1 MRTIIIIL
9 ALVHNIIFS
18 QTECIEKTKVIYNN
32 IIISI
37 GNSFPS
43 PPKLNFSDKKRSVAV
58 LNSKGITIETPIIN
72 LLCEDENFEDK
83 IAYIISHELAHH
95 YLNHTWMR
103 NTGLAYA
110 SSIGEFID
118 EKSSSKDQ
126 RKLAESQADLF
137 GGFFGQ
143 IAGYNVLGV
152 AKSTL
157 SDVYTYYN
165 LPHEIKGY
173 PNYSERLEIIDSKI
187 KEANSLATLF
197 EIGNVFL
204 KLGDFENAKKCYE
217 DILKND
223 FISREIYN
231 NLGLVYLL
239 KGIELSDNSISKY
252 SYPISID
259 LDTRAETSTTRSG
272 DLLNSPEKL
281 FNQATEYFK
290 NSILLDKNYK
300 KPLQN
305 ILVIDF
311 ITALNSNALDSFFES
326 KEYAVFDEDFQNDLK
341 VIFEL
346 YKGRKIKKVKKKF
359 YERGSIVTKINLNL
373 VPQCENNEDIIK
385 VLKIDDSEFWLGL
398 SEPNN
403 KLNTAKGNVSLISR
417 DYELY
422 TIFEIENTYLVKHK
436 SRECFKNTTEN
447 KGFFYSKINSD

>member
-1 MRTIIIIL
+1 MRTIIIFL
-9 ALVHNIIFS
+9 ALVHNITFS
-18 QTECIEKTKVIYNN
+18 QTECIEKTKIIYEN
-32 IIISI
+32 IVTSI

-43 PPKLNFSDKKRSVAV
+43 PPKLNFSDKKRAVAY
-58 LNSKGITIETPIIN
+58 LSSEGITIETPIIN

-95 YLNHTWMR
+95 YLSHTWMR
-103 NTGLAYA
+103 NTGLGYA
-110 SSIGEFID
+110 SSIGEFIN

-143 IAGYNVLGV
+143 IAGYNVLGY

-157 SDVYTYYN
+157 SDVYTHYN

-173 PNYSERLEIIDSKI
+173 PNFSERLEIIDSKI
-187 KEANSLATLF
+187 NEAYSLATLF
-197 EIGNVFL
+197 EIGNVLL
-204 KLGDFENAKKCYE
+204 KLNDFENAKKCYE

-272 DLLNSPEKL
+272 DHLNSPEKL
-281 FNQATEYFK
+281 FNQATEYFEK
-290 NSILLDKNYK
+290 SILLDKNYN

-305 ILVIDF
+305 TLIIDF
-311 ITALNSNALDSFFES
+311 IRALKSNALDSFFES
-326 KEYAVFDEDFQNDLK
+326 KEYASFDEDFQNDLK

-359 YERGSIVTKINLNL
+359 CDRGSIVTKINLNL
-373 VPQCENNEDIIK
+373 VPQCENSEDIVQ
-385 VLKIDDSEFWLGL
+385 VLEIDDSELWLGL
-398 SEPNN
+398 SRPYN
-403 KLNTAKGNVSLISR
+403 KLNTAKGDVSLISK
-417 DYELY
+417 DYNLY
-422 TIFEIENTYLVKHK
+422 TIFEIDNTYLVRHK
-436 SRECFKNTTEN
+436 LRNCINNTIEN
-447 KGFFYSKINSD
+447 KGFFYTNIQ

>member
-1 MRTIIIIL
+1 MRTIIIFFIL
-9 ALVHNIIFS
+9 VQNITFS
-18 QTECIEKTKVIYNN
+18 QTECIEKTKIIYNN
-32 IIISI
+32 IITSI

-43 PPKLNFSDKKRSVAV
+43 PPKLNFSENKRAVAF
-58 LNSKGITIETPIIN
+58 LNSEGITIEIPIIN
-72 LLCEDENFEDK
+72 LLCKDENFEDK

-95 YLNHTWMR
+95 YLSHTWMR
-103 NTGLAYA
+103 NTGLGYA
-110 SSIGEFID
+110 SSIGKFID

-143 IAGYNVLGV
+143 ISGYNVLGF

-157 SDVYTYYN
+157 SDVYTHYN
-165 LPHEIKGY
+165 IPHEIKGY

-187 KEANSLATLF
+187 NEANSLATLF
-197 EIGNVFL
+197 EIGNVLL

-239 KGIELSDNSISKY
+239 KGIELSDISISKY

-272 DLLNSPEKL
+272 DLFNSPEKL
-281 FNQATEYFK
+281 FNHAAEFFEK
-290 NSILLDKNYK
+290 SILLDKNYK

-311 ITALNSNALDSFFES
+311 ITALNINDLDSFFES
-326 KEYAVFDEDFQNDLK
+326 KEYASFEEDFQNDLK

-346 YKGRKIKKVKKKF
+346 YKGKKTKKVKKKF
-359 YERGSIVTKINLNL
+359 YDRGSIVTKINLNL
-373 VPQCENNEDIIK
+373 AEECENSEDINQ
-385 VLKIDDSEFWLGL
+385 VLEIDDFELWLGL
-398 SEPNN
+398 SEPYN
-403 KLNTAKGNVSLISR
+403 KLNTSKGGVSLISKE
-417 DYELY
+417 YKLY
-422 TIFEIENTYLVKHK
+422 TIFEMENTYLVKHK
-436 SRECFKNTTEN
+436 SGKCFKNTIEN
-447 KGFFYSKINSD
+447 KGFFYTKIQ

>member
-1 MRTIIIIL
+1 MRTIIIFL
-9 ALVHNIIFS
+9 ALVHNITFS
-18 QTECIEKTKVIYNN
+18 QTECIEKTKIIYKN
-32 IIISI
+32 IITSI

-43 PPKLNFSDKKRSVAV
+43 PPKLNFSDKKRAVAF
-58 LNSKGITIETPIIN
+58 LSSEGITIETPIID

-95 YLNHTWMR
+95 YLSHTWMR
-103 NTGLAYA
+103 NTGLGYA
-110 SSIGEFID
+110 SSIGEFIN

-143 IAGYNVLGV
+143 IAGYNVLGY

-157 SDVYTYYN
+157 SDVYTHYN

-173 PNYSERLEIIDSKI
+173 PNFSERLEIIDSKI
-187 KEANSLATLF
+187 NEANSLATLF

-204 KLGDFENAKKCYE
+204 KLNDFENAKKCYE

-281 FNQATEYFK
+281 FNQATEYFEK
-290 NSILLDKNYK
+290 SILLDKNYK
-300 KPLQN
+300 KLIQN

-311 ITALNSNALDSFFES
+311 ITALKSNALDSFFES
-326 KEYAVFDEDFQNDLK
+326 NEYASFDEDFQNDLK

-346 YKGRKIKKVKKKF
+346 HKGRNIKKVKKKF
-359 YERGSIVTKINLNL
+359 SDRGSSVTKINLNL
-373 VPQCENNEDIIK
+373 VPQCENSVDINK
-385 VLKIDDSEFWLGL
+385 VLEIDQSELFFGL
-398 SEPNN
+398 SRPNV
-403 KLNTAKGNVSLISR
+403 KLNTAKGNISLISK
-417 DYELY
+417 DYDLY
-422 TIFEIENTYLVKHK
+422 TIFEMDNTYLVKHK
-436 SRECFKNTTEN
+436 SGECFKNTTEN
-447 KGFFYSKINSD
+447 KGFWYTKLE

>member
-1 MRTIIIIL
+1 MRIIIFL
-9 ALVHNIIFS
+9 ALVHNITFS
-18 QTECIEKTKVIYNN
+18 QTECIEKTKIIYEN
-32 IIISI
+32 IITSI

-43 PPKLNFSDKKRSVAV
+43 PPKLNFSDRKRAVAF
-58 LNSKGITIETPIIN
+58 LSSEGITIETPIIN

-95 YLNHTWMR
+95 YLSHTWMR
-103 NTGLAYA
+103 NTGLGYA
-110 SSIGEFID
+110 SSIGNFID

-143 IAGYNVLGV
+143 ISGYNVLGV

-157 SDVYTYYN
+157 SDVYTHYN
-165 LPHEIKGY
+165 IPHEIKGY
-173 PNYSERLEIIDSKI
+173 PNYSERLEIIDSRI
-187 KEANSLATLF
+187 KEANSLAKLF
-197 EIGNVFL
+197 EIGNVLL

-239 KGIELSDNSISKY
+239 KGIELSESSISKY

-259 LDTRAETSTTRSG
+259 LDTRAETSATRSG

-281 FNQATEYFK
+281 FKQATEYFEK
-290 NSILLDKNYK
+290 SILLDKDYK

-311 ITALNSNALDSFFES
+311 ITAMKSNALDSFFES
-326 KEYAVFDEDFQNDLK
+326 NEYASFDEDFQNDLK

-346 YKGRKIKKVKKKF
+346 FKGRNIKKVKKKF
-359 YERGSIVTKINLNL
+359 SDLGSSVTKINLNL
-373 VPQCENNEDIIK
+373 VAQCENGVDINKI
-385 VLKIDDSEFWLGL
+385 LEIDDSELWLGL
-398 SEPNN
+398 SRPYN
-403 KLNTAKGNVSLISR
+403 KLNTAKGNVSLISK
-417 DYELY
+417 DYDLY
-422 TIFEIENTYLVKHK
+422 TIFEIDNTYLVKHEL
-436 SRECFKNTTEN
+436 RNCINNTIEN
-447 KGFFYSKINSD
+447 KGFFYTKIQ

>member
-1 MRTIIIIL
+1 MRTIIIFL
-9 ALVHNIIFS
+9 ALVHNITFS
-18 QTECIEKTKVIYNN
+18 QTECIEKTKIIYEN
-32 IIISI
+32 IITSI

-43 PPKLNFSDKKRSVAV
+43 PPKLNFSDKKRAVAY
-58 LNSKGITIETPIIN
+58 LSSEGITIETPIIN

-95 YLNHTWMR
+95 YLSHTWMR
-103 NTGLAYA
+103 NTGLGYA
-110 SSIGEFID
+110 SSIGEFIN

-143 IAGYNVLGV
+143 ITGYNVLGH

-157 SDVYTYYN
+157 SDVYNYYN
-165 LPHEIKGY
+165 LPNEIKGY
-173 PNYSERLEIIDSKI
+173 PNFSERLEIIDSKI
-187 KEANSLATLF
+187 NEVNSLATFF
-197 EIGNVFL
+197 EIGNVLL

-281 FNQATEYFK
+281 FNQATEYFEK
-290 NSILLDKNYK
+290 SILLDKNYN

-305 ILVIDF
+305 TLIIDF
-311 ITALNSNALDSFFES
+311 IRALKSNALDSFFES
-326 KEYAVFDEDFQNDLK
+326 KEYASFDEDFQNDLK

-359 YERGSIVTKINLNL
+359 CDRGSIVTKINLNL
-373 VPQCENNEDIIK
+373 VPQCENSVDINK
-385 VLKIDDSEFWLGL
+385 VLEIDDSELWLGL
-398 SEPNN
+398 SRPYN
-403 KLNTAKGNVSLISR
+403 KSNTAKGNLSLISKN
-417 DYELY
+417 YELY

-436 SRECFKNTTEN
+436 LIDCIKNTIEN
-447 KGFFYSKINSD
+447 KGFWYTKLE

>member
-1 MRTIIIIL
+1 MRTILFIL
-9 ALVHNIIFS
+9 IFFIHNTLFS
-18 QTECIEKTKVIYNN
+18 QTECIEKTRVIYNN

-43 PPKLNFSDKKRSVAV
+43 PPKLNFSENKRAVAF
-58 LNSKGITIETPIIN
+58 LGSDGITIETPIIN
-72 LLCEDENFEDK
+72 LLCDDENFEDK
-83 IAYIISHELAHH
+83 IAYIISHEIAHH
-95 YLNHTWMR
+95 YLSHTWMR
-103 NTGLAYA
+103 NTGLGYA

-143 IAGYNVLGV
+143 IAGYNVLGF

-157 SDVYTYYN
+157 SDVYTHYN
-165 LPHEIKGY
+165 LPLEIKGY

-187 KEANSLATLF
+187 SEAKSLATLF
-197 EIGNVFL
+197 EIGNALL
-204 KLGDFENAKKCYE
+204 KLEDYENAKKCYE
-217 DILKND
+217 DILENN

-252 SYPISID
+252 SYPISLE
-259 LDTRAETSTTRSG
+259 LDTRAETSITRSW

-281 FNQATEYFK
+281 FKQANEYFK
-290 NSILLDKNYK
+290 KSILLDKNYD

-305 ILVIDF
+305 TLVIDF
-311 ITALNSNALDSFFES
+311 IRSLKSNSLDSFFEG
-326 KEYAVFDEDFQNDLK
+326 KEHASFDEDFQNDLK

-359 YERGSIVTKINLNL
+359 FERGSIVTKINLNL
-373 VPQCENNEDIIK
+373 VRKCENSEDIIQY
-385 VLKIDDSEFWLGL
+385 LKIDDSELWLGL
-398 SEPNN
+398 SEPYN
-403 KLNTAKGNVSLISR
+403 KLNTAKGNVSLTSK
-417 DYELY
+417 DYEIY
-422 TIFEIENTYLVKHK
+422 TIFEIDKTYLVKHK
-436 SRECFKNTTEN
+436 SGECFKNTTEN
-447 KGFFYSKINSD
+447 KGFWYSKLK

>member
-1 MRTIIIIL
+1 M
-9 ALVHNIIFS
+9 
-18 QTECIEKTKVIYNN
+18 
-32 IIISI
+32 SI

-83 IAYIISHELAHH
+83 IAYILSHELAHH
-95 YLNHTWMR
+95 YLSHTWMR

-173 PNYSERLEIIDSKI
+173 PNYNERLEIIDSKI

-290 NSILLDKNYK
+290 KSILLDKNYK

-311 ITALNSNALDSFFES
+311 ITALKRNTLDSFFES
-326 KEYAVFDEDFQNDLK
+326 KVCGFDEDFQNDL
-341 VIFEL
+341 
-346 YKGRKIKKVKKKF
+346 
-359 YERGSIVTKINLNL
+359 
-373 VPQCENNEDIIK
+373 
-385 VLKIDDSEFWLGL
+385 
-398 SEPNN
+398 
-403 KLNTAKGNVSLISR
+403 
-417 DYELY
+417 
-422 TIFEIENTYLVKHK
+422 
-436 SRECFKNTTEN
+436 
-447 KGFFYSKINSD
+447 